1 MTAER
6 SLQVQ
11 NIHVFG
17 FYHFRGGEAVDKQ
30 NFVSLAKELRE
41 SFRPHNLLLTSAFG
55 ASRKVIDAAYDIP
68 QLSQY
73 LDFLHIM
80 CYDYGGAWDK
90 RITANAPLKSSDML
104 NVEYTIDYLIK
115 LGAPRAKIVLGLPLY
130 GRTFITINND
140 GNFNDPAK
148 DFGFEGNF
156 TRENGFMGYNEVCLL
171 LSNPQS
177 GWKRSWDA
185 VTNEGVARWKNGA
198 TGETRVVVYDSTRSV
213 ANKVRF
219 AVTRNLGGSMVWS
232 VDTDDFHGD
241 CDIDEDTYSDFK
253 PAAGIH
259 LDFPKRYNANYPLL
273 RTINEATVLA
283 LDEIAQEAEIIYNL
297 PDNEIPHGDDDDGK
311 GHAANITANTLL
323 PLFALALA
331 VGSALIRNQ

>member
-1 MTAER
+1 M
-6 SLQVQ
+6 
-11 NIHVFG
+11 
-17 FYHFRGGEAVDKQ
+17 
-30 NFVSLAKELRE
+30 
-41 SFRPHNLLLTSAFG
+41 
-55 ASRKVIDAAYDIP
+55 IDEAYDIP
-68 QLSQY
+68 QLSKY

-90 RITANAPLKSSDML
+90 RITANAPLTSSDML

-115 LGAPRAKIVLGLPLY
+115 LGAPPEKLVLGLPLY
-130 GRTFITINND
+130 GRTFITNGNE
-140 GNFNDPAK
+140 GNFNDPSN
-148 DFGFEGNF
+148 DYGFQGNF

-185 VTNEGVARWKNGA
+185 ATNEGVARWKNAA
-198 TGETRVVVYDSTRSV
+198 TGEMRVVVFDSTRSI

-219 AVTRNLGGSMVWS
+219 AMKRKLAGSMVWS

-253 PAAGIH
+253 PAAGIN
-259 LDFPKRYNANYPLL
+259 LVFPKRFNANYPLM

-283 LDEIAQEAEIIYNL
+283 LDEMAQEAEIINNQ

-311 GHAANITANTLL
+311 GAANYLTANTVLSL
-323 PLFALALA
+323 LALA
-331 VGSALIRNQ
+331 WAIRSAVISTHQ